1 MKFERLITIIT
12 NLAVVAGMVLV
23 VLELQQ
29 NREAIQIA
37 HQLSLAGLM
46 TQSHLAVAS
55 DQELADL
62 VTRAKRNDTQDFSPV
77 DTERVNHWV
86 LAFLEPRISSYHLRS
101 NEFVVLEDWCNLMR
115 DFTDLYRHPYFG
127 VIVKSDLSYADA
139 IAADIENRCTETFAK

>member
-1 MKFERLITIIT
+1 MKFERLITIVT

-23 VLELQQ
+23 VFELQQ

-46 TQSHLAVAS
+46 SQAHLAVAS
-55 DQELADL
+55 DQELAGL
-62 VTRAKRNDTQDFSPV
+62 VTRAKRNDTQDFSSV
-77 DTERVNHWV
+77 DIERVNHWA
-86 LAFLEPRISSYHLRS
+86 LAFLEPRISSYHLRG

-127 VIVKSDLSYADA
+127 VIVKSGLGYDDA
-139 IAADIENRCTETFAK
+139 VAADIENRCTMNP

>member
-1 MKFERLITIIT
+1 MKFERLITIVT

-23 VLELQQ
+23 VFELQQ

-46 TQSHLAVAS
+46 SQAHLAVAS
-55 DQELADL
+55 DQELAGL

-77 DTERVNHWV
+77 DIERVNHWA
-86 LAFLEPRISSYHLRS
+86 LAFLEPRISSYHLRG

-127 VIVKSDLSYADA
+127 VIVKSGLGYADA
-139 IAADIENRCTETFAK
+139 VATDIENRCTMNP

>member
-37 HQLSLAGLM
+37 HQLSLAGLIS
-46 TQSHLAVAS
+46 QAHLAIAS
-55 DQELADL
+55 DRELADL
-62 VTRAKRNDTQDFSPV
+62 VARAKRNETQDFSSA
-77 DTERVNHWV
+77 DIERVNHWA

-127 VIVKSDLSYADA
+127 IIVNSNLSYADA
-139 IAADIENRCTETFAK
+139 VAADIENRCTMNP

>member
-62 VTRAKRNDTQDFSPV
+62 VTRAKLNDTQDFSPV
-77 DTERVNHWV
+77 DTERVNHWA

-101 NEFVVLEDWCNLMR
+101 NEFIVLEDWCNLMR

-127 VIVKSDLSYADA
+127 VIVKSNLSYADA
-139 IAADIENRCTETFAK
+139 VAADIENRCTMNP

>member
-46 TQSHLAVAS
+46 SQAHLAVAS

-101 NEFVVLEDWCNLMR
+101 NEFIVLEDWCNLMR

-139 IAADIENRCTETFAK
+139 IAADIENRCTMNP

>member
-1 MKFERLITIIT
+1 MKLERLITIIT

-101 NEFVVLEDWCNLMR
+101 NEFIVLEDWCNLMR

>member
-37 HQLSLAGLM
+37 HQLSLAGLVS
-46 TQSHLAVAS
+46 QAHLAVAS

-62 VTRAKRNDTQDFSPV
+62 VARAKRNDVQDFSPA
-77 DTERVNHWV
+77 DIERVNQWA

-101 NEFVVLEDWCNLMR
+101 NEFVVLEDWCDLMR

-127 VIVKSDLSYADA
+127 AIVKSDLSYADA
-139 IAADIENRCTETFAK
+139 VAADIENRCTMNK